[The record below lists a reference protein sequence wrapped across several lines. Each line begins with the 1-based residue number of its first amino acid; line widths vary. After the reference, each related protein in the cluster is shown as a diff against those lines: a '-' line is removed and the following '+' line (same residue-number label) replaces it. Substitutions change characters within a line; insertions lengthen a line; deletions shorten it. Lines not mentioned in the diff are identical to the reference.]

1 MNTVSI
7 IGNVVREPELRATT
21 GGTSVCQLSIAVN
34 ERRKGGEEYA
44 SFLDVDTFG
53 TLADNCALYLTK
65 GRQVAISGRLRQER
79 WETPDGQKRS
89 RVKIVAHDVQFLGAR
104 ETQPKPDAF
113 DEAKAF
119 VSPNAQDVGGHNMD
133 GVDDDI
139 PF

>member
-53 TLADNCALYLTK
+53 TLADNCALYLAK
-65 GRQVAISGRLRQER
+65 GRQVAITGRLRQER
-79 WETPDGQKRS
+79 WEKNGEKRS
-89 RVKIVAHDVQFLGAR
+89 KVKIVAHDVQFLGAR
-104 ETQPKPDAF
+104 ENAAPKPDAF

-119 VSPNAQDVGGHNMD
+119 VGEA
-133 GVDDDI
+133 DDTDI

>member
-53 TLADNCALYLTK
+53 TLADNCALYLAK
-65 GRQVAISGRLRQER
+65 GRQVAITGRLRQER
-79 WETPDGQKRS
+79 WEKNGEKRS
-89 RVKIVAHDVQFLGAR
+89 KVKIVAHDVQFLGAR
-104 ETQPKPDAF
+104 DAQPAAKPDAF

-119 VSPNAQDVGGHNMD
+119 VGGEDD
-133 GVDDDI
+133 GDSI